1 MIVTSASRGD
11 SSICCASALAAA
23 LAFVAWEM
31 FGGRGLA
38 VAVSATAFWLMLQF
52 NRTVRVMKVAAQ
64 HPLGQV
70 PSAVMF
76 QAGLRPGLTMLQIV
90 ATTRSLGRKVDGVI
104 TSDWEA
110 AACSANL
117 GGPISQHR
125 PRSKIV
131 RDVAAI
137 AEDLITGGH
146 ARGAKAA

>member
-1 MIVTSASRGD
+1 MPSIASKKRSIGCAACDSRAANAAMNPIVGW
-11 SSICCASALAAA
+11 ALAAA

-90 ATTRSLGRKVDGVI
+90 ATTRSLGRKVDG
-104 TSDWEA
+104 SDDDWLWADVGGDSVRLHFEGARLATWQLERA
-110 AACSANL
+110 A
-117 GGPISQHR
+117 
-125 PRSKIV
+125 
-131 RDVAAI
+131 
-137 AEDLITGGH
+137 
-146 ARGAKAA
+146 